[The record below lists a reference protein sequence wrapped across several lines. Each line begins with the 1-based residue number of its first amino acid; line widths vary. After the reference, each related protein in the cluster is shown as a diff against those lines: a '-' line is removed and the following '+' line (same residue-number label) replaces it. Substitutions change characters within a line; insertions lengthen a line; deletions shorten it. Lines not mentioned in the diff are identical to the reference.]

1 MRQSIYLC
9 RGMWK
14 ESIFKMKY
22 IASFLIGFSAALS
35 VLLPY
40 LEATGN
46 ESIQILEPFI
56 ILLSDRSYTTFI
68 FLGYFFIISDAPFVN
83 SRVEQTLL
91 RTNRRRWKN
100 SIVLYMAT
108 QTALYYGFLFLVTV
122 VPSIPRGYI
131 GNIWSQSFYMMSKY
145 GTNANI
151 IIPEA
156 SFLAMGGPVSA
167 AIHSV
172 FLMFLYSFT
181 LAMIVLVFSL
191 GTSRLIGSICA
202 LGVHFVG
209 YLIISDSMFIP
220 IKYSLLAHGVY
231 YYHSGQMTAGAMS
244 VVFSYCLFAFIIII
258 LLIIL
263 DRMIEYC
270 DLRLSV
276 SEKNI

>member
-1 MRQSIYLC
+1 MCI
-9 RGMWK
+9 GMWR

-22 IASFLIGFSAALS
+22 IASFLIGLSAALAA
-35 VLLPY
+35 LLPY
-40 LEATGN
+40 LDATGN
-46 ESIQILEPFI
+46 ESIQVLEPFI
-56 ILLSDRSYTTFI
+56 ILLSDKTYATFI

-83 SRVEQTLL
+83 GRVEQTLL

-100 SIVLYMAT
+100 SIVLYMVT
-108 QTALYYGFLFLVTV
+108 QTALYYGFLLLVTV
-122 VPSIPRGYI
+122 VPSIPRGYV
-131 GNIWSQSFYMMSKY
+131 GNVWSQSFYMLSKY
-145 GTNANI
+145 GSNAMLHKYGVVV
-151 IIPEA
+151 PEA
-156 SFLAMGGPVSA
+156 TFLSMGGPVSA

-244 VVFSYCLFAFIIII
+244 AVFSYCLFAFIIIV
-258 LLIIL
+258 LMFIL
-263 DRMIEYC
+263 DRLVDYC